1 MRLALGAFLLVA
13 MNGFAAEPALR
24 FSIPDSW
31 AMPVVQI
38 ERGRPTQGILHDLM
52 ASLATQVGNPA
63 EFHVLARARVQAAM
77 DHKEIDVRC
86 YVAQPWLPNPSGDYI
101 WSIPLFVQRDLLVSH
116 ERPPLPVIPGNLP
129 MQPIGTVLSYTYPS
143 LQPLFDS
150 RQLIRDDARN
160 QEQVLQKLW
169 AGRYRYAVSNQWTL
183 DWFNQTLPP
192 DQQLHGVAILQEQAV
207 GCVIRND
214 PALPVQRVL
223 RTLLRM
229 KMSGEIDDII
239 GLYTGHRPTE
249 SAPQSYGAP

>member
-1 MRLALGAFLLVA
+1 MRLALGACLLVA

-38 ERGRPTQGILHDLM
+38 ERGRPTQGILHDMM
-52 ASLATQVGNPA
+52 ASLATQVGTPA

-77 DHKEIDVRC
+77 DHGEIDVRC
-86 YVAQPWLPNPSGDYI
+86 YAAQSWLPNQAGDYV
-101 WSIPLFVQRDLLVSH
+101 WSIPLFIQRDLLISR
-116 ERPPLPVIPGNLP
+116 EQPTLPVNPKDLP
-129 MQPIGTVLSYTYPS
+129 TQPIGTVLSYIYPS

-150 RQLIRDDARN
+150 HQLLRDDARN

-192 DQQLHGVAILQEQAV
+192 EQQLHSVAILQEQAV

-229 KMSGEIDDII
+229 KMSGEIDDLI

-249 SAPQSYGAP
+249 SAPQSYETP

>member
-1 MRLALGAFLLVA
+1 MRSALAACLLVT

-24 FSIPDSW
+24 FSIADSW
-31 AMPVVQI
+31 AMPMVQI
-38 ERGRPTQGILHDLM
+38 ERGQPTQGILHDMM
-52 ASLATQVGNPA
+52 ASLATQVGSPA
-63 EFHVLARARVQAAM
+63 RFHVLARARVQAAM
-77 DHKEIDVRC
+77 DHKEIDIRC
-86 YVAQPWLPNPSGDYI
+86 YAAQSWLPNQSSDYI
-101 WSIPLFVQRDLLVSH
+101 WSIPLFVQRDLLVSREPH
-116 ERPPLPVIPGNLP
+116 AAQVIPQNLP
-129 MQPIGTVLSYTYPS
+129 PQPVGTVLGYAYPS

-150 RQLIRDDARN
+150 HQLTRDDARN
-160 QEQVLQKLW
+160 QDQVLQKLW

-192 DQQLHGVAILQEQAV
+192 NQQLHSVAILQEQAV

-229 KMSGEIDDII
+229 KMLGEIDDII

-249 SAPQSYGAP
+249 SAPQHYEAP

>member
-13 MNGFAAEPALR
+13 MEGFAAEPALR
-24 FSIPDSW
+24 FSIADSW

-38 ERGRPTQGILHDLM
+38 ERGRPTQGILHDMM
-52 ASLATQVGNPA
+52 ASLATQVGSPA
-63 EFHVLARARVQAAM
+63 EFHVLARARVQTAM
-77 DHKEIDVRC
+77 DHKEIDIRC
-86 YVAQPWLPNPSGDYI
+86 YAAQSWLPNQAGNYI
-101 WSIPLFVQRDLLVSH
+101 WSIPLFIQRDLLVSR
-116 ERPPLPVIPGNLP
+116 ERAPVIPRELP
-129 MQPIGTVLSYTYPS
+129 TQHVGTVLSYTYPS

-160 QEQVLQKLW
+160 QEQVLKKLW

-192 DQQLHGVAILQEQAV
+192 GQQLHGVAVLQEQAV
-207 GCVIRND
+207 GCIIRND
-214 PALPVQRVL
+214 PALPIQRVL

-239 GLYTGHRPTE
+239 GLYTGRRPTE
-249 SAPQSYGAP
+249 SLPQSYETP